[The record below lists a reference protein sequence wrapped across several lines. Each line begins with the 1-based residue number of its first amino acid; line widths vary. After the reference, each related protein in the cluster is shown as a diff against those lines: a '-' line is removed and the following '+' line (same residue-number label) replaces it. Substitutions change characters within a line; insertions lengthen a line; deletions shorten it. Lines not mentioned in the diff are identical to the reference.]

1 MSEIAQLSGPVVPPK
16 TLCVQLQILDPTVNS
31 MYGYITMLSSLI
43 LIKFMCWEMLKFTEK
58 ISTDILILF

>member
-16 TLCVQLQILDPTVNS
+16 TLCVQLQTLDPTVNS
-31 MYGYITMLSSLI
+31 MYGFITMLSSLI